1 MLLKSVR
8 LVWKSA
14 AKSNEKLV
22 LSKICNAVLILD
34 DLSPLVFIL
43 LQFLEITFFLKIL
56 GAKTPI
62 ESTLPRPLL
71 VVTWASWVK
80 VTKFDFQSLLRLF
93 KFNFRYCEL
102 RRDYL
107 FSSEVIPITFFL
119 EVSLWYKTSKTFF
132 FPLQMPLALDLLD
145 FFMSSRML
153 QKNLLENNTYL
164 VTVIWV
170 CRVSNWTNELHFSD
184 CTRSRLDTKKSHCRQ
199 TQNFY
204 NRLYI
209 DWSYCFI
216 VWMQKAV
223 IFRLH

>member
-1 MLLKSVR
+1 MTFQV
-8 LVWKSA
+8 
-14 AKSNEKLV
+14 
-22 LSKICNAVLILD
+22 
-34 DLSPLVFIL
+34 SPLVFIL

-132 FPLQMPLALDLLD
+132 FCRKICEDLKEKMAKLDGPCFFQVDAHNVVPVWETSDQQENTPRDIRKKIMCKLGQFLTEFPPVVKHPVDTAYPCKVRYFSLPFHLAL
-145 FFMSSRML
+145 
-153 QKNLLENNTYL
+153 KN
-164 VTVIWV
+164 
-170 CRVSNWTNELHFSD
+170 D
-184 CTRSRLDTKKSHCRQ
+184 
-199 TQNFY
+199 
-204 NRLYI
+204 
-209 DWSYCFI
+209 
-216 VWMQKAV
+216 
-223 IFRLH
+223 